1 MPPAPTSASHLARP
15 YLLTTCAVF
24 ALLVVAHVW
33 RAVAESRAL
42 ATDPWF
48 VAITLAC
55 AALSVWAWVV
65 ARRLRRAPAAG
76 PADAPPDARSDR
88 R

>member
-1 MPPAPTSASHLARP
+1 MPPAPTSGSHLARP

-33 RAVAESRAL
+33 RVVAESRTL

-48 VAITLAC
+48 VAITLAS

-65 ARRLRRAPAAG
+65 ARRLQPRSTDV
-76 PADAPPDARSDR
+76 PADGRTDVR
-88 R
+88 